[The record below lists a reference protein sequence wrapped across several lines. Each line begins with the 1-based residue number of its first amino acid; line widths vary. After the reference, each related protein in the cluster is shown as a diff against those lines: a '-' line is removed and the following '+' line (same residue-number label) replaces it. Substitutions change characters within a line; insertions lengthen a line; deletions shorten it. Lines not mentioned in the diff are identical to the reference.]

1 MAQKA
6 QQTPPKTVALA
17 LGSGG
22 ARGYAHI
29 GFIRALE
36 EHNYKIVKIAGSSM
50 GAIVG
55 SMYCAG
61 KLDEFEAWV
70 RTLKQFD
77 VIKLLDLTPLS
88 SGVIRGDKIF
98 NTLANFIQDTHIED
112 LNIPFTAVATD
123 LISRKEVWFQTG
135 SVLQAVRASSAIPSV
150 FTPVR
155 MGKRYLIDGGAVNPV
170 PIIPCAS
177 ANAEHVFAVD
187 LNGEMPVPDSVPTS
201 SNAIDALL
209 QQAPT
214 AANDATELPK
224 ASPKKRPKKKQKNKD
239 KAKAKAEQENSRFKW
254 FDDMTNKATGWLEDK
269 SLFNKDDLSQE
280 QAQGITTLGKLEILN
295 QVVEIM
301 QVSIGQ
307 YKTAGYPPDMLVKI
321 PAEICQSYEF
331 YHAQEVIELGYQIGK
346 QTLLAYAEGNSST
359 YGQLW

>member
-1 MAQKA
+1 MTK
-6 QQTPPKTVALA
+6 KTVALA

-36 EHNYKIVKIAGSSM
+36 EHNYQIVKIAGCSM

-61 KLDEFEAWV
+61 QLDEFETWV

-98 NTLANFIQDTHIED
+98 KTLEKFLQDKQIENLD
-112 LNIPFTAVATD
+112 IPFTAVATD

-135 SVLQAVRASSAIPSV
+135 NVIQAIRASSAIPSV
-150 FTPVR
+150 FTPVV
-155 MGKRYLIDGGAVNPV
+155 MDKRYLIDGGAVNPV
-170 PIIPCAS
+170 PIIACAS

-187 LNGEMPVPDSVPTS
+187 LNGEMPVPNFQQENKKPEKTPADS
-201 SNAIDALL
+201 
-209 QQAPT
+209 
-214 AANDATELPK
+214 
-224 ASPKKRPKKKQKNKD
+224 KKKSHSSKKKNTPQTKRH
-239 KAKAKAEQENSRFKW
+239 KEERANSGFKW
-254 FDDMTNKATGWLEDK
+254 FDDMTNKAASWLEDK
-269 SLFNKDDLSQE
+269 NLFNKEDLSKE

-321 PAEICQSYEF
+321 PSEICQSYEF
-331 YHAQEVIELGYQIGK
+331 YNAQAVIELGYQIGK
-346 QTLLAYAEGNSST
+346 QTISAYEEGNSST